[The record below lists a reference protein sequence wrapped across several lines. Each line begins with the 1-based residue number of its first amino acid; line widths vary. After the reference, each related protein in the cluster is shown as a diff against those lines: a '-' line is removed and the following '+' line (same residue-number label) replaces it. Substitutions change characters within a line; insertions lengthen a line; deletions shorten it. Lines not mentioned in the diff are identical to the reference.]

1 MALEAIDVVRRL
13 TVIEGGRKRGR
24 PSKEDEARLD
34 LLAHKAEEQAA
45 ADAVLPLLRRLEL
58 LTYEAGPAA
67 HQLVSAVSHWHQRH
81 ARRWSGDGR
90 DAA

>member
-1 MALEAIDVVRRL
+1 MALEAIDVVRNL

-34 LLAHKAEEQAA
+34 LLAHRAEEQAA

-81 ARRWSGDGR
+81 ARRWSGDDG
-90 DAA
+90 AAA